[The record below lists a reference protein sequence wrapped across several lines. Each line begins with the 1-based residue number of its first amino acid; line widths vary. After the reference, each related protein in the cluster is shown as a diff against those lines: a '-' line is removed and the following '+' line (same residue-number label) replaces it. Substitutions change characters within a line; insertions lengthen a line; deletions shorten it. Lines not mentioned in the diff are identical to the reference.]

1 MSCLYKVCL
10 ASLLCVCADGALTTA
25 DAQVTPRLRWDQT
38 TPPLVLGYAVT
49 IDGVRTLAETVEG
62 FVPELPAL
70 PFADRI
76 PEPSTIV
83 DDAFDFAAKLLDSQR
98 HFAQELFAAAAPVTS
113 KSPATAPTTKPKPVV
128 ATKKSA

>member
-1 MSCLYKVCL
+1 MPVSEITESVQTQVLD
-10 ASLLCVCADGALTTA
+10 LLNKAQ
-25 DAQVTPRLRWDQT
+25 DA
-38 TPPLVLGYAVT
+38 T

-76 PEPSTIV
+76 PEPSTLV
-83 DDAFDFAAKLLDSQR
+83 DDAFDFAAKVLDSQR

-113 KSPATAPTTKPKPVV
+113 NVVKTTTTKPKPVV

>member
-1 MSCLYKVCL
+1 MHFPEELSVPVSEITESVQTQVLD
-10 ASLLCVCADGALTTA
+10 LLNK
-25 DAQVTPRLRWDQT
+25 AQE
-38 TPPLVLGYAVT
+38 AT

-76 PEPSTIV
+76 PEASTIV